1 MDEKWQKMG
10 STIIDAIILF
20 QIYVIIFVVL
30 LVVIII
36 LVTHYLKMS
45 KQGKE
50 NGNIDYKNSRK
61 YILWRICIIIAVALF
76 VVLLAPLLL
85 LI

>member
-36 LVTHYLKMS
+36 LVTRYLKMS
-45 KQGKE
+45 KQEKE
-50 NGNIDYKNSRK
+50 NGNINYKNSRK

>member
-20 QIYVIIFVVL
+20 QIYVIIFVVR

-36 LVTHYLKMS
+36 LVTRYLKMS
-45 KQGKE
+45 KQEKE
-50 NGNIDYKNSRK
+50 NGNINYKNSRK